1 MSVEKQ
7 LKDVSWVPGSV
18 SRRDMTLRAGT
29 PDDDSVVAEI
39 KTGRPIQLRDDP
51 DANLRL
57 VLPAHEHFTTNG
69 TADEAETFA
78 LGHNLIESPTTQD
91 FLLWEDGSVVQ
102 PDSVDYDDNSFNYT
116 SSGTNTDLDVF
127 YVARNP
133 ASVEIRKS
141 APGAGGK
148 VNQTLKEAQTAIL
161 HTRDQAQQEIT
172 FGFDRTPLQ
181 PYLPRKFR
189 LQVVVN
195 APYSVAF
202 EAPERANG
210 TPRAHNALLSLPRYQ
225 TEERIEG
232 LGAAVKQDMIG
243 VRGQ

>member
-7 LKDVSWVPGSV
+7 LENASWVPGSV
-18 SRRDMTLRAGT
+18 SLREFNTQAGT
-29 PDDDSVVAEI
+29 PGEESVVAEI
-39 KTGRPIQLRDDP
+39 ETGRALQLRDDP
-51 DANLRL
+51 DAELRL

-69 TADEAETFA
+69 TADEQESFD

-102 PDSVDYDDNSFNYT
+102 PDSIDYDANSFDYT

-133 ASVEIRKS
+133 ASVEIRKT

-189 LQVVVN
+189 LQVAVD
-195 APYSVAF
+195 APYTVAF

-210 TPRAHNALLSLPRYQ
+210 TPRANNALLSLPRYQ
-225 TEERIEG
+225 TEARIEG
-232 LGAAVKQDMIG
+232 LGTRVKQDMIG
-243 VRGQ
+243 VTG